1 MKRRLQWFCSCALL
15 CALLVTAALPAPAAA
30 ASTGFSDV
38 PESHWAAD
46 SIRRAVD
53 LGLFQGQTPTRFG
66 LGAPMTRGAFVVAL
80 CRLFGWEMVTP
91 EAGSYTDNQDKSAW
105 YYSAVETAYANGAIT
120 RQTDTFRPREPITR
134 EELALTL
141 NGKKARI
148 SRRDFENAMI
158 TSGVDSKVADNIL
171 LKFIRFF
178 TKWEEA
184 VRTSF
189 LNREMQERYLALIRR
204 KLG

>member
-91 EAGSYTDNQDKSAW
+91 EAGAYTDNQDKSAW
-105 YYSAVETAYANGAIT
+105 YYSAVETAYANGCGPWAT
-120 RQTDTFRPREPITR
+120 APSPVWPRTCPCP
-134 EELALTL
+134 
-141 NGKKARI
+141 
-148 SRRDFENAMI
+148 S
-158 TSGVDSKVADNIL
+158 
-171 LKFIRFF
+171 
-178 TKWEEA
+178 
-184 VRTSF
+184 
-189 LNREMQERYLALIRR
+189 EM
-204 KLG
+204 

>member
-66 LGAPMTRGAFVVAL
+66 LGQGVYGYFLKR
-80 CRLFGWEMVTP
+80 R
-91 EAGSYTDNQDKSAW
+91 
-105 YYSAVETAYANGAIT
+105 NGE
-120 RQTDTFRPREPITR
+120 D
-134 EELALTL
+134 
-141 NGKKARI
+141 
-148 SRRDFENAMI
+148 
-158 TSGVDSKVADNIL
+158 GV
-171 LKFIRFF
+171 
-178 TKWEEA
+178 
-184 VRTSF
+184 
-189 LNREMQERYLALIRR
+189 
-204 KLG
+204 